1 VDIDWIG
8 WKRALI
14 DLFFPGDCP
23 ICKQAAYL
31 DDVSFACL
39 SCLDEVAWIRGAR
52 CKFCGVGM
60 DGMEYAGLTCKNCRE
75 RTPLFQGGR
84 SLFHLNPAGRSIIH
98 EIKYQGNKRVLEDIS
113 FFLERAPGFLDF
125 ITGTVLIPVPLHR
138 KKLNKR
144 TYNQSLWIAK
154 AFAEEAGISTVVYD
168 CLIRTRHTPSQTKLD
183 REQRQKNMK
192 NAFALKQGTC
202 LDGFHRAVLV
212 DDVYTTGA
220 TLDACAQALIDSG
233 FGQVEVAT
241 LGHG

>member
-1 VDIDWIG
+1 
-8 WKRALI
+8 
-14 DLFFPGDCP
+14 
-23 ICKQAAYL
+23 
-31 DDVSFACL
+31 
-39 SCLDEVAWIRGAR
+39 
-52 CKFCGVGM
+52 M

-84 SLFHLNPAGRSIIH
+84 SLFHLNPAGRSLIH

-154 AFAEEAGISTVVYD
+154 ALAKEAGISTVVYD

-202 LDGFHRAVLV
+202 LDGFNRAVLV

-220 TLDACAQALIDSG
+220 TLDACAQALIECG

>member
-23 ICKQAAYL
+23 ICKRAAYL
-31 DDVSFACL
+31 DNVSFACL

-52 CKFCGVGM
+52 CKFCGVAM

-75 RTPLFQGGR
+75 RTPLFKGGR
-84 SLFHLNPAGRSIIH
+84 SMFNLNPAGRSLIH

-144 TYNQSLWIAK
+144 TFNQSLWIAK
-154 AFAEEAGISTVVYD
+154 ALAKEAGISTVAYD
-168 CLIRTRHTPSQTKLD
+168 CLIRTRNTPSQTKLD

-202 LDGFHRAVLV
+202 LDGFDRAVLV

-220 TLDACAQALIDSG
+220 TLDACAQALIESG

>member
-1 VDIDWIG
+1 
-8 WKRALI
+8 
-14 DLFFPGDCP
+14 
-23 ICKQAAYL
+23 
-31 DDVSFACL
+31 
-39 SCLDEVAWIRGAR
+39 
-52 CKFCGVGM
+52 M

-154 AFAEEAGISTVVYD
+154 ALAKEAGISTVVYD